1 MKGDANVKKGGIGKV
16 FLVGA
21 GPGDPGLITVK
32 GQACLAAAD
41 VVLHDRLAN
50 RRLLA
55 MARSDAELIY
65 CGKSPEGHEMRQD
78 EINRV
83 LVDRALQGKR
93 VCRLK
98 GGDPF
103 VFGRGGEEALALA
116 EHNIPFEIVPGVTSA
131 VAVPAYA
138 GIPVTHRGVSTSV
151 AVVTGHEDPEK
162 PERQVDWER
171 LATAAETLVVLMGVG
186 NLASIAD
193 RLLRGGRDPQT
204 AVAIISRGTLPEQTT
219 LITTLASAAKDAE
232 TAAIRPPAIV
242 VIGDVVKLRS
252 ELGWFDDR
260 PLFGRTGL
268 VTRTAEQAGQLSAML
283 EDAGAVALEFPVI
296 RIAPPESWAPLDDAL
311 SRIESFDWVV
321 FTSANGIA
329 MLQERLEAMEADI
342 RTLKGPRVAV
352 VGPGTATA
360 ARAAGLRVS
369 LCPEEYV
376 AESLAEALIH
386 EGVGG
391 KRVLL
396 LQAAQARATLPEKLA
411 AAGADVVR
419 VPVYQTLPASP
430 REPEALDIL
439 AEGRVDFV
447 TFTSSSSARYFAMAV
462 GHEQARELLGNVC
475 VACIG
480 PITAATLRE
489 LGVEPTVIADEHTI
503 HGLVAG
509 LAAHFAHEPRRSA
522 E

>member
-1 MKGDANVKKGGIGKV
+1 MKGDPTVKNGNIGKV

-32 GQACLAAAD
+32 GQACLADAD
-41 VVLHDRLAN
+41 VVLHDRLVN

-55 MARSDAELIY
+55 MARPDAELIY
-65 CGKSPEGHEMRQD
+65 CGKSPEGREMRQD
-78 EINRV
+78 EINQI

-131 VAVPAYA
+131 IAVPAYA
-138 GIPVTHRGVSTSV
+138 GIPVTHRGISTSV

-162 PERQVDWER
+162 PVNQVDWVK
-171 LATAAETLVVLMGVG
+171 LATAADTLVVLMGVG
-186 NLASIAD
+186 NFASIAD
-193 RLLRGGRDPQT
+193 GLLRGGRDPQM

-219 LITTLASAAKDAE
+219 LITTLASAAREAE
-232 TAAIRPPAIV
+232 TAGIRPPAIV
-242 VIGDVVKLRS
+242 IIGDVVRLRP
-252 ELGWFDDR
+252 ELGWFDGR
-260 PLFGRTGL
+260 PLFGKTGL
-268 VTRTAEQAGQLSAML
+268 VTRTAEQAGQLSATL
-283 EDAGAVALEFPVI
+283 EDAGASVVEFPVI

-311 SRIESFDWVV
+311 SQIEGFDWVV

-329 MLQERLEAMEADI
+329 KLQERLETLESDI
-342 RTLKGPRVAV
+342 RTLKGPRIAV
-352 VGPGTATA
+352 VGPGTASA

-386 EGVGG
+386 EGIDG

-396 LQAAQARATLPEKLA
+396 LQAAQARVTLAEKLA
-411 AAGADVVR
+411 AAGADVVG

-430 REPEALDIL
+430 DDPEAIGML
-439 AEGRVDFV
+439 ADGRVDFV

-462 GHEQARELLGNVC
+462 GPEQARELLLNVC

-480 PITAATLRE
+480 PITAATVRG
-489 LGVEPTVIADEHTI
+489 LGVEPAVVAEEHTI
-503 HGLVAG
+503 PGLVAG
-509 LAAHFAHEPRRSA
+509 LAAHFAQETRRSA